1 MSDYDPVEWS
11 TDLDGHGHA
20 PVVELDMCAKWCG
33 HGMEAVN
40 CVRAPDALQ
49 SIDERSLALDDA
61 ASRRSFAA
69 RPCRRLRSKPP
80 SW

>member
-33 HGMEAVN
+33 HGMEAVK
-40 CVRAPDALQ
+40 
-49 SIDERSLALDDA
+49 A
-61 ASRRSFAA
+61 ASLGSITAAAHRPHEVEEPRSPAEANESRRV
-69 RPCRRLRSKPP
+69 PI
-80 SW
+80 